1 MQTSTLWTIPPQY
14 SLPVESHWHNGKKAR
29 RQYTLASVAYPL
41 TRRERNYIEFDRIFV
56 LKVLSYSDIIVDSIA
71 KKRAMVSNKG
81 PDCALRS
88 NSSAINSCRGNT
100 GGLMACPG
108 DTHRRGPAETSMK
121 PQRNFNTTSTQPQSS
136 QPPPSERISATVVT
150 AWLPRSWAALRSTPA
165 RLRWASSRSR

>member
-121 PQRNFNTTSTQPQSS
+121 LQHNLNPTSILPAAAERADQRH
-136 QPPPSERISATVVT
+136 RRHR
-150 AWLPRSWAALRSTPA
+150 LAAAQLGRVA
-165 RLRWASSRSR
+165 FDAGQVALGVEQVEVA